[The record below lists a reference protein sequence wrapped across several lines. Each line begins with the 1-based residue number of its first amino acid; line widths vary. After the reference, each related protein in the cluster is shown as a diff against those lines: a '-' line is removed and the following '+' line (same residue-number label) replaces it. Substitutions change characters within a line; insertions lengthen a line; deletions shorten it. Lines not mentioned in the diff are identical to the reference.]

1 MKINLKQYVLEEAK
15 KAIKIE
21 ELKAEK
27 ASIESILNEESLTME
42 VLGDPEKLKEY
53 DKKYYQEK
61 RDEILKQKREY
72 YCNHKEEKS
81 AYGKEYR
88 KKNKEKL
95 KKMYS
100 DWVKK
105 NREHV
110 NAYSKQYAKDNPE
123 PSRNASRRRRARKLN
138 CEGGITQK
146 EWMCVLEKYENKCLC
161 CGISENIE
169 MDHVIPLS
177 KRGMHTVDNVQPLCR
192 SCNAR
197 KRDKVEDYR

>member
-1 MKINLKQYVLEEAK
+1 MNKIITKKCTKCKEEKNIGCFNKNKREKDGFQYWC
-15 KAIKIE
+15 
-21 ELKAEK
+21 
-27 ASIESILNEESLTME
+27 
-42 VLGDPEKLKEY
+42 KECQTIY
-53 DKKYYQEK
+53 HRENDKKYYQEK